1 MVAHGAAAPPPPAAL
16 ACGDLPPPAVAGG
29 GAGGGEPRGARDSLT
44 NLWEA
49 AGPLVLGGRR
59 GVDGGGGMVGDP
71 LAAAAAAAAGVGG
84 GCLVDGPNGVAAA
97 GQGCNVVG
105 GGGGGGGDGVGRDG
119 QPWASQLARHD
130 SLQALSGMAA
140 LESEDAISRS
150 ASPASPSSSST
161 GSSSSCESLGDGD
174 GTSTASDSTLPAG
187 DAASSTHGEA
197 GAMLAG
203 AGRGAS
209 PGGRVDAATQTG
221 STGGGAA
228 AAAGGGGGDGD
239 PLSQPASPKGA
250 DVPDRKKPKKKPK
263 TVTEEDT
270 PRDGSIVVHGVDGD
284 GRQRLVRM
292 APGQTLLA
300 LSGLGLKGVSLDA
313 LTTSV
318 DVAHAITEVTL
329 AANELDYVDLSP
341 LAWCPRLVALSLN
354 GNALLRVDLAPLAA
368 CKKLERIWLHGNQLE
383 RVDLAPLAAC
393 TALRSLYL
401 DKNRLDDVSVDLAP
415 LARLPTLRSLR
426 LGGNKLGGF
435 LDVAPLV
442 SSKLSLIDV
451 DGSVTLVASTAAVA
465 NVSAP
470 ALRKRAGS
478 ISWVTPTPRPL
489 QKSSGR
495 RSPAGGAD
503 GGSAGSSACVTPASS
518 TTGASSPG
526 MTSPGESCGSLDGD
540 GGQAAASALPPTP
553 PAGVSGVTASVI
565 LPANSQTRRVG
576 LVRSSPPPSTGRS
589 PPSRRSAPAR
599 PAPPEPAPRTFVFS
613 GGGSVSPPSP
623 FVSDGSQGLL
633 RHPKRDAGGL
643 HGMDRDSCLSEG
655 SGGALDGNA
664 PRVGSLLS
672 ANGVPVSAAD
682 SLGLS
687 PPSSSGYSGMLSE
700 TPGSPRAAP
709 AVIHVLLIGFR
720 RLSRYAVEDTL
731 VACGRVMI
739 DALTLE
745 AVLKDPASLRRAHV
759 VLVQAPG
766 IDALQRVARVAGS
779 VPVFVIGSERYRNT
793 PAGDAAVAAGS
804 TFCHDPLAKDD
815 GHRIF
820 SAAVRYARNCGGT
833 KAAKAAAAAKAD
845 AASHPEDAEL
855 DAARIAER
863 MAVEAAFAD
872 LGNEASLD
880 ELGDV
885 AKAVGLP
892 RCAAP
897 LLFRAARQMQNGRGV
912 LSSRVDLE
920 SFMRLWRTTLAPE
933 PDTDARLY
941 VLLAS
946 PRSPVS
952 GGPGAGHSPRGMRPR
967 ATTSGSGA
975 AAGGDLLARKMSGGP
990 SHRSRAARSGG
1001 GVSVKALEALV
1012 AAFMDE
1018 QRPRFG
1024 PHSAVKVEEA
1034 AVIGASTLTMALH
1047 GDSRSSRP
1055 LTEAELRKRNLNRA
1069 LIAAENGKYFGV
1081 ASGLAPERL
1090 RSVKA
1095 GFAAAAG
1102 LPVGAGSSAS
1112 ALGYSLSLHDV
1123 QRLNASRGALIPRAV
1138 DGVLSAHC
1146 DGRKRMGLG
1155 EFARLST
1162 ALSEPGSLASAEY
1175 LFAALDSD
1183 MDGYWSPAD
1192 VRHVH
1197 MEKER
1202 LLLRDALVISD
1213 VKDVWSCLVDMIRPA
1228 DELRGISRSEFL
1240 RLDHKDRKVVLHS
1253 LAFKDDD
1260 MAVLNIRKTLKAAH
1274 GTNRPVSF

>member
-1 MVAHGAAAPPPPAAL
+1 MAHAQATVSPSRGSAPPT
-16 ACGDLPPPAVAGG
+16 CGAGEGG
-29 GAGGGEPRGARDSLT
+29 GASRDGRT
-44 NLWEA
+44 KLW
-49 AGPLVLGGRR
+49 GPLGSRPR
-59 GVDGGGGMVGDP
+59 
-71 LAAAAAAAAGVGG
+71 VGG
-84 GCLVDGPNGVAAA
+84 S
-97 GQGCNVVG
+97 
-105 GGGGGGGDGVGRDG
+105 GGGGGDDG
-119 QPWASQLARHD
+119 NNDGGERGGDALLSTEEGGAAVADGATGMTGDSPDTGADPTKWSQLARHD

-140 LESEDAISRS
+140 SESEDAMGRS
-150 ASPASPSSSST
+150 ASPASPDSSFGSSSEEEGASSSSDT
-161 GSSSSCESLGDGD
+161 SPLSGDRCALG
-174 GTSTASDSTLPAG
+174 GTS
-187 DAASSTHGEA
+187 
-197 GAMLAG
+197 
-203 AGRGAS
+203 
-209 PGGRVDAATQTG
+209 
-221 STGGGAA
+221 STGGGAVGALTGPRPGGSGGA
-228 AAAGGGGGDGD
+228 APCEAVPSAKRPAVTATSPPTGEQSISPSGVRDGD
-239 PLSQPASPKGA
+239 PLSQPWSPKGA
-250 DVPDRKKPKKKPK
+250 VAPERKKPKRKPK
-263 TVTEEDT
+263 VVTEEDT

-284 GRQRLVRM
+284 GRQRIVRVT
-292 APGQTLLA
+292 PGQTLLA
-300 LSGLGLKGVSLDA
+300 LSGMSLKGVSLDA
-313 LTTSV
+313 LMTSV
-318 DVAHAITEVTL
+318 DVAHSITEVTL

-341 LAWCPRLVALSLN
+341 LAWCPQLVALSLN

-383 RVDLAPLAAC
+383 RIDLAPLAAC

-401 DKNRLDDVSVDLAP
+401 DKNRLDDVSVDLGP
-415 LARLPTLRSLR
+415 LAQLPTLRSLR

-442 SSKLSLIDV
+442 TSKLSLIDV
-451 DGSVTLVASTAAVA
+451 DGSVTLVASTAAVS
-465 NVSAP
+465 NVTAP

-478 ISWVTPTPRPL
+478 ISWVTPTTRPL
-489 QKSSGR
+489 QRSGGR
-495 RSPAGGAD
+495 GSPAGGT
-503 GGSAGSSACVTPASS
+503 GSSGGVTATS
-518 TTGASSPG
+518 TTTSSPLAP
-526 MTSPGESCGSLDGD
+526 SNSSYSSLDGES
-540 GGQAAASALPPTP
+540 GQATASALPPTP
-553 PAGVSGVTASVI
+553 PAGVNDATASVI
-565 LPANSQTRRVG
+565 LPANGQARRVG
-576 LVRSSPPPSTGRS
+576 LVRSSPPPSTRRS
-589 PPSRRSAPAR
+589 PPPYRSVPQ
-599 PAPPEPAPRTFVFS
+599 EPAPRTFVFS
-613 GGGSVSPPSP
+613 GGGTVSPPSP
-623 FVSDGSQGLL
+623 FVSDGSHGPL
-633 RHPKRDAGGL
+633 RHSKRDAGG
-643 HGMDRDSCLSEG
+643 HGLDPGSCLNDG
-655 SGGALDGNA
+655 PGGTIDGNA

-687 PPSSSGYSGMLSE
+687 PASRSCDSGMPLSE
-700 TPGSPRAAP
+700 STGVKPAP
-709 AVIHVLLIGFR
+709 SVINVLLIGFR

-745 AVLKDPASLRRAHV
+745 AALKDASTVRRAHV

-766 IDALQRVARVAGS
+766 IEALQRVTRVTGT
-779 VPVFVIGSERYRNT
+779 VPIFVIGSERYRNT
-793 PAGDAAVAAGS
+793 PAGDAAVAGGA

-815 GHRIF
+815 GHRVF
-820 SAAVRYARNCGGT
+820 SSAVRFARTSSGA
-833 KAAKAAAAAKAD
+833 KPKAAAASKAD
-845 AASHPEDAEL
+845 AAGSLTGDADL
-855 DAARIAER
+855 DAARLSER

-897 LLFRAARQMQNGRGV
+897 MLFRAARHMQNGRGM

-933 PDTDARLY
+933 PDSDARLY

-946 PRSPVS
+946 PRLPA
-952 GGPGAGHSPRGMRPR
+952 PGLPGVHDHGLVR
-967 ATTSGSGA
+967 ARTAPFPMSS
-975 AAGGDLLARKMSGGP
+975 AAGGRPKDLLARKLSQCT
-990 SHRSRAARSGG
+990 SRRCAARSGG

-1012 AAFMDE
+1012 AAFMDD

-1047 GDSRSSRP
+1047 GGSRSSRP

-1069 LIAAENGKYFGV
+1069 LIAAESGKYLGV

-1102 LPVGAGSSAS
+1102 LPIGAGSSAS

-1123 QRLNASRGALIPRAV
+1123 QRLNAARGALIPRAV

-1202 LLLRDALVISD
+1202 LLLRDTLVISD

-1228 DELRGISRSEFL
+1228 DEHRGISRAEFL
-1240 RLDHKDRKVVLHS
+1240 RLDHKDRKVVLLS

-1260 MAVLNIRKTLKAAH
+1260 MAVLNIRATLKAAH
-1274 GTNRPVSF
+1274 GTSRPVSF